1 MELQLVNI
9 TEDTI
14 NISVKDP
21 DMTLINPVLSR
32 LLDDEDVLDAEF
44 TDVHP
49 ELEAP
54 TIMVKVNSGKPKEAF
69 ERVLSALTADFHE
82 ALESLN
88 DQL

>member
-54 TIMVKVNSGKPKEAF
+54 TDRKSVV
-69 ERVLSALTADFHE
+69 
-82 ALESLN
+82 
-88 DQL
+88 